1 MTTLLKKAMT
11 ATPARTHIIINS
23 GFTVMSPANEKD
35 EDAAAAVAAAD
46 DVGVGATR
54 IFKRKASTQNAA
66 IL

>member
-23 GFTVMSPANEKD
+23 GFTVMSPADEKD
-35 EDAAAAVAAAD
+35 EDAAAGD

>member
-1 MTTLLKKAMT
+1 
-11 ATPARTHIIINS
+11 
-23 GFTVMSPANEKD
+23 MSPANEKD

>member
-11 ATPARTHIIINS
+11 ATPARTHIITNS
-23 GFTVMSPANEKD
+23 GFTVMTPANEKD
-35 EDAAAAVAAAD
+35 EDAAAAADVD